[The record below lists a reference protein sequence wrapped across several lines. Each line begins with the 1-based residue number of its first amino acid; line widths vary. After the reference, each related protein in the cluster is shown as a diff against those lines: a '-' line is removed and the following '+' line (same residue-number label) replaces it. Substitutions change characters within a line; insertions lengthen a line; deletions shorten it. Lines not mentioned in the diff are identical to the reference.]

1 MRYAQVL
8 NGVAHWIFESGTVPE
23 FAPNIEIVDITGE
36 SPEPQEQWVYQGGT
50 TFVDPL
56 SVMPLIALRILKCEQ
71 IRNDKTQES
80 TADTTD
86 ANGTWHG
93 PEFCRFILAEIQ
105 LAEFLGEPTALLLD
119 ATDQIRELTIADAKN
134 TLAGLAATK
143 RTLDIKLEGKED
155 DIRDAANNA
164 TVNAISW

>member
-1 MRYAQVL
+1 
-8 NGVAHWIFESGTVPE
+8 
-23 FAPNIEIVDITGE
+23 
-36 SPEPQEQWVYQGGT
+36 
-50 TFVDPL
+50 
-56 SVMPLIALRILKCEQ
+56 
-71 IRNDKTQES
+71 
-80 TADTTD
+80 
-86 ANGTWHG
+86 
-93 PEFCRFILAEIQ
+93 
-105 LAEFLGEPTALLLD
+105 LLLD